1 MEKVATVAAF
11 FLHRKKH
18 LDILKI
24 QSDYWTTKWKG
35 GHEMLNEEQKKQI
48 RQMAADG
55 VGYRETLKYVLA
67 SRQDIIDYRTELVE
81 KGGLRE

>member
-1 MEKVATVAAF
+1 
-11 FLHRKKH
+11 
-18 LDILKI
+18 
-24 QSDYWTTKWKG
+24 
-35 GHEMLNEEQKKQI
+35 MLNEEQKKQI

-81 KGGLRE
+81 KGGTPRIDETNVGMKR